1 MTDHVV
7 LQGARQLGL
16 ISLVPTFDSPVTE
29 ASDSSDE
36 DDAPPPLPPP
46 RTESLLPDKAVEN
59 GDHVMIGSKMI
70 TINDCEPLNS
80 LSNHVNGDLNGVS
93 GSGSGSSSSS
103 EHSPSKCILTNNKLE
118 EKKR

>member
-1 MTDHVV
+1 MFVI
-7 LQGARQLGL
+7 LQGARQCGL

-46 RTESLLPDKAVEN
+46 RTESLLPDKVVEN
-59 GDHVMIGSKMI
+59 GDHVMIGSKLI

-80 LSNHVNGDLNGVS
+80 LSKDVNGDMNGV
-93 GSGSGSSSSS
+93 SGSSSSS
-103 EHSPSKCILTNNKLE
+103 SSEQSPSKCILTNNKLE